1 MFAVVRFHNEFQRS
15 LDLQLV
21 GTLLNAAV
29 HQSLWSLIVD
39 DSFHLEKA
47 FRTKLDSPR
56 GGHLATAFDGFEI
69 SRIFFALF
77 KRNYTFFYIPVDVFP
92 NSVENNS
99 IHILFT
105 IANARTEII
114 FVLPNNKR

>member
-56 GGHLATAFDGFEI
+56 GGHLATVTVLIYSMASRFQGF
-69 SRIFFALF
+69 SLLF
-77 KRNYTFFYIPVDVFP
+77 LNGTIHF
-92 NSVENNS
+92 S
-99 IHILFT
+99 IYQSMYFLIL
-105 IANARTEII
+105 
-114 FVLPNNKR
+114 